1 MSMTV
6 EEVATLFDKI
16 ASDLR
21 EHHTSAAEKAAPSP
35 WVHFLEGLGGA
46 IDSALCNGE
55 ASFIYQTV
63 GVGNFGGFINLEHQH
78 SNSYE
83 MVGRVQAL
91 LNHIV
96 EHTRIDEYGEPVSE
110 DVADLPDAATEVIE
124 PDPNEHRGHGCGLD
138 PEVNGGNN

>member
-1 MSMTV
+1 MDMTV
-6 EEVATLFDKI
+6 EEVAALFDKI

-21 EHHTSAAEKAAPSP
+21 EHHTSAEEKAAPSP

-63 GVGNFGGFINLEHQH
+63 GVGNFGGFINLELQQ
-78 SNSYE
+78 SISYE

-91 LNHIV
+91 LNHIG

-110 DVADLPDAATEVIE
+110 DVADLLDATAAAVD
-124 PDPNEHRGHGCGLD
+124 PDPNEHRGHGCDLD